1 MNPSWWNPAPDSG
14 KYTSSGVTPS
24 WWGTP
29 APDSGK
35 YTCTSLSPSWAESPV
50 STSSQVNALPS
61 NQWALVTGQTP
72 SLQSILLS
80 ESETGSLNRPPKLMS
95 LNEYPGWAE
104 RFKTYVL
111 GQNTELWIHFT
122 TDFDQAI
129 EVAASETASF
139 ADLPEDKKKTYDL
152 EKKAYAILTQALS
165 KDIYHQFVSF
175 KTTKKLWDGLKTRGV
190 GNEAT
195 RQLRHDLLKKE
206 FDSFACM
213 DKESLGDMTSRFYH
227 LLTELNNF
235 GVTTTQA
242 EVVKKFA
249 DALPPQWSSFLEI
262 LKYNGALRTTSFN
275 DFVQLLENKDQEE
288 TLKAKRVPL
297 PQNPEMY
304 YGTSSSSSARTG
316 SHAPIQTAFVT
327 STDCFGNPIQVP
339 VKPPPTT
346 DIFGNPIQPPPP
358 PPAQQQRACYG
369 GTSSADQQSKPN
381 TVQLDTSSFSK
392 VSVEVAKE
400 HMELLNTIVSAYC
413 GLIEGQIGNI
423 NLTQEDYRQI
433 DKEEMDLMDIKWAF
447 ASAVR
452 RAKDWLECT
461 GRTSLES
468 KRDTKYGFD
477 KQAVKCFNCGER
489 GHFKRECAKPAQ
501 HGNQNPFRNQGNQQN
516 QNRNNERT
524 LVPVNNQANRALV
537 VQMDEGCDWSIQF
550 GGDAPNGTAC
560 FAQVVKDVVNTSG
573 GESSASGGE
582 SSEDED
588 SSGYSRSV
596 DEDSSGSGDENVS
609 ETSGVSADA
618 DIDERLDEAA
628 ALSVGRSILVDQAA
642 CTSSSLH
649 SAFMANV
656 DSSSSQVC
664 VDEPIAVNCDN
675 CDSLQAKC
683 VKLEAN
689 MSELQAKHDALQ
701 ASLFDL
707 QDKHGSLNDEWC
719 ALQSKHEALQEKY
732 DVTFI
737 HNQKL
742 TVDLSKCTEA
752 NMFYENHEKEF
763 KSMIETLKKDKTE
776 LTKMVSRKQT
786 DINLY
791 ISRLEMMQKE
801 MACVKTESDA
811 IQLKLDS
818 YLSSS
823 YVLDHIIDV
832 QKEKR
837 DVTCI
842 GYKKCP
848 PPVRHNYDA
857 MPDEEDRVFF
867 EPSVPL
873 DVKEF
878 AAGLGYQ
885 KEVSSDSNVSADTS
899 VTAEQKQDPPVEV
912 EDADSSDDES
922 DDAAP
927 AKSDAVV
934 KNEDIPLENHILC
947 DPPVKP
953 AKTVATES
961 SSEKE
966 SESVTLLYT
975 LVGDDKIYSDKDFL
989 IKNVNQSLIIKV
1001 FENSTSKF
1009 LGKKGPRVTVTQC
1022 PPIPKAEVRKQFGN
1036 KKLPATPKQQNHTK
1050 PKGKSPAQVQ
1060 KKPNQKKKKNVNF
1073 VKSTGTDKI
1082 ETFQNKSN
1090 LDFVKQ
1096 ATVLKRSEQ
1105 NSSKPSTSSSQGST
1119 SSAKRTHDSSGYV
1132 ERRSCFECGTIGHII
1147 RNCPYLHK
1155 QKEKVD
1161 ALRDHND
1168 RKRSASVR
1176 QDPRLVKEREKK
1188 QKRQQ
1193 IKKVEKAIKTDV
1205 VQKQSVSVKSANS
1218 KTSNC
1223 NEIKILKNDTDK
1235 TKQNWKP
1242 KTVNASGG
1250 PSQFTNHQRQEVIV
1264 IDENGRPKTT
1274 MAWVPLSN

>member
-1 MNPSWWNPAPDSG
+1 MNPSWWGSPAPDSG
-14 KYTSSGVTPS
+14 KYMNTSQ
-24 WWGTP
+24 
-29 APDSGK
+29 
-35 YTCTSLSPSWAESPV
+35 SPSWAESPV
-50 STSSQVNALPS
+50 STSSQANATPAG
-61 NQWALVTGQTP
+61 QWAFVSNQTP
-72 SLQSILLS
+72 SIQSLLLS
-80 ESETGSLNRPPKLMS
+80 ESETGSLNRPPKLMH
-95 LNEYPGWAE
+95 LHEYPGWVD
-104 RFKTYVL
+104 RFHTYIL
-111 GQNTELWIHFT
+111 GQNTELWLRFIT
-122 TDFDQAI
+122 EFDQTI
-129 EVAASETASF
+129 EVAASSTATF
-139 ADLPEDKKKTYDL
+139 ADLPDEQKKTYDL

-175 KTTKKLWDGLKTRGV
+175 KTTKKLWDALKTRGV

-195 RQLRHDLLKKE
+195 RQLRRDLLKKE
-206 FDSFACM
+206 FDGFTCM

-227 LLTELNNF
+227 LLTELTNF
-235 GVTTTQA
+235 EVTTTPT

-249 DALPPQWSSFLEI
+249 DALPPQWNNFLEI
-262 LKYNGALRTTSFN
+262 LKYNGTLRTTNIN

-288 TLKAKRVPL
+288 TLKAKRVAV

-304 YGTSSSSSARTG
+304 YGISTTSSAKAG
-316 SHAPIQTAFVT
+316 SHAPLQTAFVT
-327 STDCFGNPIQVP
+327 STDMYGNPVQVP
-339 VKPPPTT
+339 
-346 DIFGNPIQPPPP
+346 
-358 PPAQQQRACYG
+358 
-369 GTSSADQQSKPN
+369 
-381 TVQLDTSSFSK
+381 
-392 VSVEVAKE
+392 
-400 HMELLNTIVSAYC
+400 
-413 GLIEGQIGNI
+413 
-423 NLTQEDYRQI
+423 
-433 DKEEMDLMDIKWAF
+433 
-447 ASAVR
+447 
-452 RAKDWLECT
+452 
-461 GRTSLES
+461 
-468 KRDTKYGFD
+468 
-477 KQAVKCFNCGER
+477 
-489 GHFKRECAKPAQ
+489 KRECTKPAQ

-516 QNRNNERT
+516 RNNDRT
-524 LVPVNNQANRALV
+524 LVPVNNQTNRALA
-537 VQMDEGCDWSIQF
+537 VQVDEGCDWSIQL
-550 GGDAPNGTAC
+550 GGDAPDGTAC
-560 FAQVVKDVVNTSG
+560 FAQIVKELVHTNG
-573 GESSASGGE
+573 GESSASGDE

-596 DEDSSGSGDENVS
+596 DEESSNSGDDHVGETSNVS
-609 ETSGVSADA
+609 DDI
-618 DIDERLDEAA
+618 DIDELLGEAVA
-628 ALSVGRSILVDQAA
+628 ETQRRSILVDQAA
-642 CTSSSLH
+642 YSSSSLH

-656 DSSSSQVC
+656 DGSSSQVC
-664 VDEPIAVNCDN
+664 VDEPTAVNCDE
-675 CDSLQAKC
+675 CARLHARCAD
-683 VKLEAN
+683 LEKS
-689 MSELQAKHDALQ
+689 MSELQGKHDALQ

-707 QDKHGSLNDEWC
+707 QDKHTTVNENLSD
-719 ALQSKHEALQEKY
+719 LQSKHDALQEKY
-732 DVTFI
+732 DVTFL

-763 KSMIETLKKDKTE
+763 KSVIETLKKDKTE

-791 ISRLEMMQKE
+791 ISRLESMQKE

-867 EPSVPL
+867 EPTVPL

-885 KEVSSDSNVSADTS
+885 KEVSLDSDVSADTFVS
-899 VTAEQKQDPPVEV
+899 AEQNQDPPVV
-912 EDADSSDDES
+912 IEDADSSDDES
-922 DDAAP
+922 DDTVP
-927 AKSDAVV
+927 AKSDAVA

-966 SESVTLLYT
+966 SESVNLLYT
-975 LVGDDKIYSDKDFL
+975 LVGDDKIYSDKDFP
-989 IKNVNQSLIIKV
+989 IKNVNQSLICKV

-1009 LGKKGPRVTVTQC
+1009 LGKAGPKVTVTQC

-1036 KKLPATPKQQNHTK
+1036 KKLPTVPTQQNHTK
-1050 PKGKSPAQVQ
+1050 PKGKVPAPVQ

-1082 ETFQNKSN
+1082 EKFENQSN
-1090 LDFVKQ
+1090 LDFVKK
-1096 ATVLKRSEQ
+1096 AIVEKRNEPS
-1105 NSSKPSTSSSQGST
+1105 SSKPSTSGSQSST
-1119 SSAKRTHDSSGYV
+1119 SSARRSHDSSGFV

-1155 QKEKVD
+1155 QKGKVD
-1161 ALRDHND
+1161 DPRGKTD
-1168 RKRSASVR
+1168 RKPSVSTK

-1193 IKKVEKAIKTDV
+1193 VKKIEKAIKTDV
-1205 VQKQSVSVKSANS
+1205 VHKQSVVVKPENS
-1218 KTSNC
+1218 KTSNHQ
-1223 NEIKILKNDTDK
+1223 EVKILKKNTGE
-1235 TKQNWKP
+1235 TKQTWKP
-1242 KTVNASGG
+1242 KTVVESGG

-1274 MAWVPLSN
+1274 MAWVPISN

>member
-1 MNPSWWNPAPDSG
+1 MNPSWWNPAPDIG
-14 KYTSSGVTPS
+14 KYTSSDSTPS

-29 APDSGK
+29 APDSRK

-50 STSSQVNALPS
+50 STSSQT
-61 NQWALVTGQTP
+61 NQWALVSNQTP
-72 SLQSILLS
+72 SIQSILLS
-80 ESETGSLNRPPKLMS
+80 ESETGSLNRPPKLMH
-95 LNEYPGWAE
+95 LNEYPGWAG

-111 GQNTELWIHFT
+111 GQNTELWIRFT

-129 EVAASETASF
+129 EVAASSTATF
-139 ADLPEDKKKTYDL
+139 ADLPEDQKKTYDL

-190 GNEAT
+190 GNEAK
-195 RQLRHDLLKKE
+195 RIMRHDLLKKE
-206 FDSFACM
+206 FDGFTCM

-227 LLTELNNF
+227 LLTELGNY
-235 GVTTTQA
+235 GVVTTTS

-249 DALPPQWSSFLEI
+249 DALPPQWNSFLEI
-262 LKYNGALRTTSFN
+262 LKYNGVLATTNIN

-288 TLKAKRVPL
+288 TLKAKRAPV
-297 PQNPEMY
+297 PQNREMY
-304 YGTSSSSSARTG
+304 YGTSSTSSARSIVPSNPG
-316 SHAPIQTAFVT
+316 SHAPLQTAFVT
-327 STDCFGNPIQVP
+327 TTDMYGNPIQVP

-346 DIFGNPIQPPPP
+346 DMYGNPIQPPPP
-358 PPAQQQRACYG
+358 APPAQQQACYG
-369 GTSSADQQSKPN
+369 GTSSAGQQSKPD
-381 TVQLDTSSFSK
+381 TVRLNTSSFSK

-400 HMELLNTIVSAYC
+400 YMELLNTLVSAYC
-413 GLIEGQIGNI
+413 GLVEGQIGNI
-423 NLTQEDYRQI
+423 NLTQEDYQQI
-433 DKEEMDLMDIKWAF
+433 DKEEMEMMDIKWAF

-452 RAKDWLECT
+452 RAKDFMERT

-468 KRDTKYGFD
+468 KKDTKYGFD
-477 KQAVKCFNCGER
+477 KQAVRCFNCGER
-489 GHFKRECAKPAQ
+489 GQFKRECTRPSQ
-501 HGNQNPFRNQGNQQN
+501 HGNQNPFRGQGNRANQN
-516 QNRNNERT
+516 QARNNERT
-524 LVPVNNQANRALV
+524 LVPVNNQAGPSNANQALV
-537 VQMDEGCDWSIQF
+537 VQVDEGCDWSIQLS
-550 GGDAPNGTAC
+550 GDAPDGTAC
-560 FAQVVKDVVNTSG
+560 FAEVVNDQVHTSG
-573 GESSASGGE
+573 GESSANGGE

-588 SSGYSRSV
+588 SSV
-596 DEDSSGSGDENVS
+596 DAN
-609 ETSGVSADA
+609 
-618 DIDERLDEAA
+618 IDELLEEVAA
-628 ALSVGRSILVDQAA
+628 RTDRRSIPVDQAA
-642 CTSSSLH
+642 YSSSSLH

-664 VDEPIAVNCDN
+664 VDEPTAINCDN
-675 CDSLQAKC
+675 CENLRVNCAD
-683 VKLEAN
+683 LEAN
-689 MSELQAKHDALQ
+689 MSELQGKHDALQ

-707 QDKHGSLNDEWC
+707 QDKHGSLCAKWC
-719 ALQSKHEALQEKY
+719 ELQSKHEALQEKF

-763 KSMIETLKKDKTE
+763 KSVMETLKKDKTE

-791 ISRLEMMQKE
+791 ISRLEIMEKE

-848 PPVRHNYDA
+848 PPVRHIYDP

-878 AAGLGYQ
+878 TAGLGYK
-885 KEVSSDSNVSADTS
+885 KEVSSDSDVSADTCVS
-899 VTAEQKQDPPVEV
+899 SAEQNQDPSVV
-912 EDADSSDDES
+912 IEDADSSDDES
-922 DDAAP
+922 DDAIP

-947 DPPVKP
+947 DPPAKP
-953 AKTVATES
+953 AKTVANES

-966 SESVTLLYT
+966 SESVNLLYT
-975 LVGDDKIYSDKDFL
+975 LVGDDKIYSDKDFP
-989 IKNVNQSLIIKV
+989 IKNVNQSLICKV
-1001 FENSTSKF
+1001 FEIR
-1009 LGKKGPRVTVTQC
+1009 LC
-1022 PPIPKAEVRKQFGN
+1022 PPIPKAEIRKQFGN
-1036 KKLPATPKQQNHTK
+1036 KKFPTVPKQQNHTK
-1050 PKGKSPAQVQ
+1050 PKGKSPAQTQ

-1090 LDFVKQ
+1090 LDFIKKAMIQ
-1096 ATVLKRSEQ
+1096 KRNEPS
-1105 NSSKPSTSSSQGST
+1105 SSKPSTSGSQSSS
-1119 SSAKRTHDSSGYV
+1119 SSARRPHDTSGFV
-1132 ERRSCFECGTIGHII
+1132 ERRSCFECGTIGHIV

-1161 ALRDHND
+1161 VPRDQPD
-1168 RKRSASVR
+1168 RKRSVSVK
-1176 QDPRLVKEREKK
+1176 QDPRLVKERKKK

-1193 IKKVEKAIKTDV
+1193 VKKIEKAIKTDV
-1205 VQKQSVSVKSANS
+1205 VQKQSVSVKPENL
-1218 KTSNC
+1218 KTSN
-1223 NEIKILKNDTDK
+1223 NHEVKILKKNTCE
-1235 TKQNWKP
+1235 TK
-1242 KTVNASGG
+1242 
-1250 PSQFTNHQRQEVIV
+1250 
-1264 IDENGRPKTT
+1264 
-1274 MAWVPLSN
+1274 

>member
-1 MNPSWWNPAPDSG
+1 MNPSWWGTPAPDSG
-14 KYTSSGVTPS
+14 KYTSTGSTPS

-35 YTCTSLSPSWAESPV
+35 YTSTSLSPSWAESPV
-50 STSSQVNALPS
+50 STSSQANAIS
-61 NQWALVTGQTP
+61 SSQWALVSNQTP
-72 SLQSILLS
+72 SIQSILLS
-80 ESETGSLNRPPKLMS
+80 ESETGSLNRPPKLMH
-95 LNEYPGWAE
+95 LNEYPGWVD
-104 RFKTYVL
+104 RFRTYVL
-111 GQNTELWIHFT
+111 GQNTELWIRFT

-129 EVAASETASF
+129 EVAASDTATF
-139 ADLPEDKKKTYDL
+139 ADLPEDQKKTYDL

-165 KDIYHQFVSF
+165 KDIYQQFVSF
-175 KTTKKLWDGLKTRGV
+175 KTTKKLWDGLKTRG
-190 GNEAT
+190 
-195 RQLRHDLLKKE
+195 
-206 FDSFACM
+206 
-213 DKESLGDMTSRFYH
+213 SLGDMTSRFYH

-235 GVTTTQA
+235 GVATTTA

-262 LKYNGALRTTSFN
+262 LKYNGVLRTTNIN

-304 YGTSSSSSARTG
+304 YGTSNSSSARTG
-316 SHAPIQTAFVT
+316 PHAPLQTAFVT
-327 STDCFGNPIQVP
+327 STDMYGNPVQVP
-339 VKPPPTT
+339 VKPASTT
-346 DIFGNPIQPPPP
+346 DMYGNPIQPPPP
-358 PPAQQQRACYG
+358 TPAQQHACYG
-369 GTSSADQQSKPN
+369 GTSSAGQQSKPN

-392 VSVEVAKE
+392 VSVEVARE
-400 HMELLNTIVSAYC
+400 HMELLNTVVSAYC

-452 RAKDWLECT
+452 RAKDFMEST
-461 GRTSLES
+461 GRTSLGS
-468 KRDTKYGFD
+468 KKDTKYGFD

-489 GHFKRECAKPAQ
+489 GHFKRECTKPAQ
-501 HGNQNPFRNQGNQQN
+501 HGNQNPFRNQGNQQS

-537 VQMDEGCDWSIQF
+537 VQVDEGCDWSIQLS
-550 GGDAPNGTAC
+550 GDAQDGTAC
-560 FAQVVKDVVNTSG
+560 FARIVKEAVHTSG

-596 DEDSSGSGDENVS
+596 DEESSNSGDDHVGETANVS
-609 ETSGVSADA
+609 VDA
-618 DIDERLDEAA
+618 DIDELLEEAA
-628 ALSVGRSILVDQAA
+628 ALSDRRSILVDQAA
-642 CTSSSLH
+642 YSSSSLH

-656 DSSSSQVC
+656 DGSSSQVC
-664 VDEPIAVNCDN
+664 VDEPTVVNCDE
-675 CDSLQAKC
+675 CDRLRARCADVEKS
-683 VKLEAN
+683 
-689 MSELQAKHDALQ
+689 MSELQDKHDALQ

-707 QDKHGSLNDEWC
+707 QDKHTTVNENLCD
-719 ALQSKHEALQEKY
+719 LQSKHEALQEKY

-763 KSMIETLKKDKTE
+763 KSVIEKLKKDKTE

-791 ISRLEMMQKE
+791 ISRLETMQKE
-801 MACVKTESDA
+801 MACVKTESEA

-842 GYKKCP
+842 GYKNCP

-878 AAGLGYQ
+878 AAGLGYT
-885 KEVSSDSNVSADTS
+885 KEVSSDSDVSADTCVS
-899 VTAEQKQDPPVEV
+899 SAELNQDPPVIT

-922 DDAAP
+922 DDAVP

-934 KNEDIPLENHILC
+934 KNEHIPLENHILC
-947 DPPVKP
+947 DPPAKP
-953 AKTVATES
+953 AKTVAVES
-961 SSEKE
+961 SSAKE
-966 SESVTLLYT
+966 SESVNLLYT
-975 LVGDDKIYSDKDFL
+975 LVGDDKIYSDKDFP
-989 IKNVNQSLIIKV
+989 IKNVNQSLISKV

-1009 LGKKGPRVTVTQC
+1009 LGKTGPRVTVTQC
-1022 PPIPKAEVRKQFGN
+1022 PPIPKAEIRKQFGN
-1036 KKLPATPKQQNHTK
+1036 KKLPTVQKQQNHNK
-1050 PKGKSPAQVQ
+1050 PKAKSPAQTQ
-1060 KKPNQKKKKNVNF
+1060 KKPNRKKNKNVNF

-1082 ETFQNKSN
+1082 ETFENKSN
-1090 LDFVKQ
+1090 LDFVKK
-1096 ATVLKRSEQ
+1096 ASVLKRNEQ
-1105 NSSKPSTSSSQGST
+1105 TSSKLSTSGSQSSS
-1119 SSAKRTHDSSGYV
+1119 SSARQSHDTSGFV
-1132 ERRSCFECGTIGHII
+1132 ERRSCFEFGTIGHII
-1147 RNCPYLHK
+1147 ETVHIFINK
-1155 QKEKVD
+1155 KEKLMFPVTK
-1161 ALRDHND
+1161 L
-1168 RKRSASVR
+1168 
-1176 QDPRLVKEREKK
+1176 
-1188 QKRQQ
+1188 
-1193 IKKVEKAIKTDV
+1193 T
-1205 VQKQSVSVKSANS
+1205 VSK
-1218 KTSNC
+1218 
-1223 NEIKILKNDTDK
+1223 L
-1235 TKQNWKP
+1235 
-1242 KTVNASGG
+1242 
-1250 PSQFTNHQRQEVIV
+1250 FR
-1264 IDENGRPKTT
+1264 
-1274 MAWVPLSN
+1274 

>member
-35 YTCTSLSPSWAESPV
+35 YTSTSLSPSWAESPV
-50 STSSQVNALPS
+50 STSSQG
-61 NQWALVTGQTP
+61 NQWALVSNQTP
-72 SLQSILLS
+72 SIQSILLS
-80 ESETGSLNRPPKLMS
+80 ESETGSLNRPPKLMH
-95 LNEYPGWAE
+95 LNEYPGWAD
-104 RFKTYVL
+104 RFRTYVL
-111 GQNTELWIHFT
+111 GQNTELWIRFT

-129 EVAASETASF
+129 EVAASTTASF
-139 ADLPEDKKKTYDL
+139 ADLPEDQKKIYDL

-206 FDSFACM
+206 FDCFTCL

-227 LLTELNNF
+227 LLTKLNNF

-262 LKYNGALRTTSFN
+262 LKYNGVLKTTNIN

-304 YGTSSSSSARTG
+304 CGTSNTSSARTG
-316 SHAPIQTAFVT
+316 PHAPLQTAFVT
-327 STDCFGNPIQVP
+327 STDMYGNPVQVP

-346 DIFGNPIQPPPP
+346 DMYGNPIQPPPP
-358 PPAQQQRACYG
+358 PPPAQTQRACYG
-369 GTSSADQQSKPN
+369 GTSSAGQQSKPG

-392 VSVEVAKE
+392 ISVEVAKE
-400 HMELLNTIVSAYC
+400 HMELLNTVVSAYC

-452 RAKDWLECT
+452 RAKDWMEST

-489 GHFKRECAKPAQ
+489 GHFKRECTKPAQ
-501 HGNQNPFRNQGNQQN
+501 HGNKNPFRNQGNQ

-524 LVPVNNQANRALV
+524 LVPVNNQTNRALA
-537 VQMDEGCDWSIQF
+537 VQVDEGCDWSIQL
-550 GGDAPNGTAC
+550 GGDAPDGTSC
-560 FAQVVKDVVNTSG
+560 FAQVVKELVHTSG

-596 DEDSSGSGDENVS
+596 DEESSNSGDDHVG
-609 ETSGVSADA
+609 ETSNATIDA
-618 DIDERLDEAA
+618 DIDELLEEAA
-628 ALSVGRSILVDQAA
+628 AEAQRRSILVDQAA
-642 CTSSSLH
+642 YTSSSLH

-656 DSSSSQVC
+656 DGSSSQVC
-664 VDEPIAVNCDN
+664 VDEPTAINCDE
-675 CDSLQAKC
+675 CDRLHARC
-683 VKLEAN
+683 ADLEGN

-707 QDKHGSLNDEWC
+707 QDKHSSLSAEWC
-719 ALQSKHEALQEKY
+719 DLQSKHEALQEKY

-763 KSMIETLKKDKTE
+763 KSVIETLKKDKTE

-791 ISRLEMMQKE
+791 ISRLEIMQKE

-885 KEVSSDSNVSADTS
+885 KEVSSDSDVSADTFVS
-899 VTAEQKQDPPVEV
+899 AEQNQDPPVV
-912 EDADSSDDES
+912 IEDADSSDDES
-922 DDAAP
+922 DDTVP
-927 AKSDAVV
+927 AKSDAVA

-953 AKTVATES
+953 AKTIATES
-961 SSEKE
+961 SSAEE
-966 SESVTLLYT
+966 PESVNLLYT
-975 LVGDDKIYSDKDFL
+975 LVGDDKIYSDKDFP
-989 IKNVNQSLIIKV
+989 IKNVNQSLICKV

-1009 LGKKGPRVTVTQC
+1009 LGKTGPRVTVTQC
-1022 PPIPKAEVRKQFGN
+1022 PPIPKAEIRKQFGN
-1036 KKLPATPKQQNHTK
+1036 KKLPTVPKQQNHTK

-1082 ETFQNKSN
+1082 ETFESKSN
-1090 LDFVKQ
+1090 LDFVKK
-1096 ATVLKRSEQ
+1096 AIIEKRNEP
-1105 NSSKPSTSSSQGST
+1105 SSSQPSTSGSQSST
-1119 SSAKRTHDSSGYV
+1119 SSVKRSHDSSGFV
-1132 ERRSCFECGTIGHII
+1132 ER
-1147 RNCPYLHK
+1147 
-1155 QKEKVD
+1155 
-1161 ALRDHND
+1161 
-1168 RKRSASVR
+1168 
-1176 QDPRLVKEREKK
+1176 
-1188 QKRQQ
+1188 
-1193 IKKVEKAIKTDV
+1193 
-1205 VQKQSVSVKSANS
+1205 
-1218 KTSNC
+1218 
-1223 NEIKILKNDTDK
+1223 
-1235 TKQNWKP
+1235 
-1242 KTVNASGG
+1242 
-1250 PSQFTNHQRQEVIV
+1250 
-1264 IDENGRPKTT
+1264 
-1274 MAWVPLSN
+1274 

>member
-1 MNPSWWNPAPDSG
+1 MNPNWWNPAPDSG

-35 YTCTSLSPSWAESPV
+35 YTSTSLSPSWAGSPV
-50 STSSQVNALPS
+50 STSSQG
-61 NQWALVTGQTP
+61 NQWALVSNQT
-72 SLQSILLS
+72 SSIQSILLS
-80 ESETGSLNRPPKLMS
+80 ESETGSLNRPPKLMH
-95 LNEYPGWAE
+95 LNEYPGWAD
-104 RFKTYVL
+104 RFRTYVL
-111 GQNTELWIHFT
+111 GQNTELWIRFT

-129 EVAASETASF
+129 EVAASSTATF
-139 ADLPEDKKKTYDL
+139 ADLPEDQKKIYDL

-165 KDIYHQFVSF
+165 KDIYHQFASF

-190 GNEAT
+190 GNVAT

-206 FDSFACM
+206 FDGFACL

-227 LLTELNNF
+227 LLTELDNF
-235 GVTTTQA
+235 GVATTQT
-242 EVVKKFA
+242 EVVKKFV
-249 DALPPQWSSFLEI
+249 DALPPQWNSFLEI
-262 LKYNGALRTTSFN
+262 LKYNGVMATVNIN

-288 TLKAKRVPL
+288 TLKAKRVPV

-304 YGTSSSSSARTG
+304 YGTTSSSSSRAIVP
-316 SHAPIQTAFVT
+316 SSQHAPLQTAFVT
-327 STDCFGNPIQVP
+327 STDMYGNTVQVP
-339 VKPPPTT
+339 VKPPSTT
-346 DIFGNPIQPPPP
+346 DMYGNPISPP
-358 PPAQQQRACYG
+358 PPAQACYG
-369 GTSSADQQSKPN
+369 GTSSAGQQSKPE
-381 TVQLDTSSFSK
+381 TVWLNTSSFSK

-400 HMELLNTIVSAYC
+400 HMELLNTLVSAYC
-413 GLIEGQIGNI
+413 GLVEGQIGNI
-423 NLTQEDYRQI
+423 NLTQEDYQQI
-433 DKEEMDLMDIKWAF
+433 DKEEMELMDIKWAF

-452 RAKDWLECT
+452 RAKDYMERT

-468 KRDTKYGFD
+468 KKDTKYGFD

-489 GHFKRECAKPAQ
+489 GHFKRECTRPAQ
-501 HGNQNPFRNQGNQQN
+501 HGNQNPFRTQGNRANQN
-516 QNRNNERT
+516 QPRNNERT
-524 LVPVNNQANRALV
+524 LVPVNNQGGPSNANQALV
-537 VQMDEGCDWSIQF
+537 VQVDEGCDWSIQLS
-550 GGDAPNGTAC
+550 GDAPDETAC
-560 FAQVVKDVVNTSG
+560 FAQVVKEQVHTSG

-596 DEDSSGSGDENVS
+596 DEESSNSGDDHVG
-609 ETSGVSADA
+609 ETSSSSIDV
-618 DIDERLDEAA
+618 DIDELLEEAA
-628 ALSVGRSILVDQAA
+628 AQTDRRSILVDQAA
-642 CTSSSLH
+642 FTSSSLH

-656 DSSSSQVC
+656 DSSSSQV
-664 VDEPIAVNCDN
+664 
-675 CDSLQAKC
+675 KC
-683 VKLEAN
+683 TDLEAN

-707 QDKHGSLNDEWC
+707 QDKHGSLSAKWC
-719 ALQSKHEALQEKY
+719 ELQSKHEALQEKY

-752 NMFYENHEKEF
+752 NMFYENHEKDF
-763 KSMIETLKKDKTE
+763 KSTIETLKKDKSE

-791 ISRLEMMQKE
+791 ISRLEDMQKE

-832 QKEKR
+832 QKKKR

-857 MPDEEDRVFF
+857 MPDEEYRTHF

-878 AAGLGYQ
+878 AAGLGYK
-885 KEVSSDSNVSADTS
+885 KEVSSDSDGSADTS
-899 VTAEQKQDPPVEV
+899 VTAEQNQDPPVV
-912 EDADSSDDES
+912 IEDADSSDDES
-922 DDAAP
+922 DDAIT

-947 DPPVKP
+947 DPPVKT
-953 AKTVATES
+953 AKTVAVES

-966 SESVTLLYT
+966 SESVNLLYT
-975 LVGDDKIYSDKDFL
+975 LVGDDKIYSDKDFP
-989 IKNVNQSLIIKV
+989 IKNVNQSLICKV

-1009 LGKKGPRVTVTQC
+1009 LGKTGPRVTVTQC
-1022 PPIPKAEVRKQFGN
+1022 PPIPKAEIRKQFGN
-1036 KKLPATPKQQNHTK
+1036 KKLPTVPKQQNHTK
-1050 PKGKSPAQVQ
+1050 PKGKAPAPTQ
-1060 KKPNQKKKKNVNF
+1060 KKPNQNKKKNVNF
-1073 VKSTGTDKI
+1073 VKSTGTDKM
-1082 ETFQNKSN
+1082 EKFENQSN
-1090 LDFVKQ
+1090 LDFVKKAFVQ
-1096 ATVLKRSEQ
+1096 KRNEL
-1105 NSSKPSTSSSQGST
+1105 NSSKPSTSGSQSST
-1119 SSAKRTHDSSGYV
+1119 SSAKRSHDTSGFV
-1132 ERRSCFECGTIGHII
+1132 ERRSCFECGTIGHNI

-1161 ALRDHND
+1161 APRDHND
-1168 RKRSASVR
+1168 RRRSVHVK
-1176 QDPRLVKEREKK
+1176 QDPRLEKEREKK

-1193 IKKVEKAIKTDV
+1193 VKKLEKAIKTDV
-1205 VQKQSVSVKSANS
+1205 VQKLSVSVKPDNP
-1218 KTSNC
+1218 KTSN
-1223 NEIKILKNDTDK
+1223 NKEVKILKKNTGE
-1235 TKQNWKP
+1235 TKQTWKP
-1242 KTVNASGG
+1242 KTVTKSGG

-1264 IDENGRPKTT
+1264 ID
-1274 MAWVPLSN
+1274 